1 MELYFM
7 DLKCYIDNLYDR
19 YCIYYNTSRNI
30 NIFNE
35 SIEIC
40 AHFTDIQG
48 RTLITQKDI
57 IDSFETN
64 EICYVKVVDSI
75 VLSSLIDFTEFLK
88 KAVDTF
94 VKPKRDHMCT
104 YITGVLVTNS
114 PLDDTLIQ
122 YVKKFKHSKSY
133 LFSLHGWSEIRL
145 LVINPEIEMIITN
158 KPGKKAIKFYRF

>member
-19 YCIYYNTSRNI
+19 YCIYYNTSRKI
-30 NIFNE
+30 NILNE
-35 SIEIC
+35 SIDIC

-48 RTLITQKDI
+48 RTLITQKDV

-64 EICYVKVVDSI
+64 EICYVKVVDN
-75 VLSSLIDFTEFLK
+75 VELSSLIDYTEFLK

-114 PLDDTLIQ
+114 PLDDELIQ
-122 YVKKFKHSKSY
+122 YVKKFKYSKSY
-133 LFSLHGWSEIRL
+133 FFSLHGWSEIRL
-145 LVINPEIEMIITN
+145 LLINPDIEKIITN
-158 KPGKKAIKFYRF
+158 KPGKKVIKFYKF